1 MMTAHPTTGRRAGR
15 TSLATVVRIGA
26 QLRGDPRAVALILVL
41 PALLLLLLHLVF
53 VDVPTPP
60 GTPGAFATIGPIML
74 AVIPMFMMFIVTSV
88 TMLRERASGTLER
101 ILTTPLRR
109 WNLIA
114 SYALVFGLL
123 AVLQSLLLVLL
134 LLGPLDVTI
143 QGPPWA
149 FLLLSLLSAVIG
161 VAFGLLA
168 SAFARTEFQ
177 AVQFMPVFIT
187 PQVFLC
193 GLLVPKEQMPKIL
206 TAITE
211 WLPMTWAVDVV
222 RELLTDPELSATAW
236 QRFTALALTALL
248 ALAGAAASMPRRTR

>member
-1 MMTAHPTTGRRAGR
+1 MTTTRSREHSRRPS
-15 TSLATVVRIGA
+15 SLATVRRIAA
-26 QLRGDPRAVALILVL
+26 QLRGDPRAVALILVV
-41 PALLLLLLHLVF
+41 PPLLLLLLHQVF

-60 GTPGAFATIGPIML
+60 GRPGPFATIGPIML
-74 AVIPMFMMFIVTSV
+74 AVIPMFLMFIVTSV
-88 TMLRERASGTLER
+88 TMLRERVSGTLER
-101 ILTTPLRR
+101 LLTTPLRR

-114 SYALVFGLL
+114 SYAVVFGLL
-123 AVLQSLLLVLL
+123 AVVQSLLSVLL
-134 LLGPLDVTI
+134 LLGPLDVAI
-143 QGPPWA
+143 EGPAWG

-193 GLLVPKEQMPKIL
+193 GLLVPKDQMPEFL
-206 TAITE
+206 GTITE

-222 RELLTDPELSATAW
+222 QEMLETPELGSGSW
-236 QRFTALALTALL
+236 LRLALLAGTALL
-248 ALAGAAASMPRRTR
+248 ALATAAVSMPRRTR